1 MRAVSIADN
10 AEYRRFLAFQ
20 GMLSAQQRH
29 SFGGCFAGPL
39 NAIPIHWLS
48 TSSLMS
54 TMGAPDEA
62 SLGDGGRLG
71 PEMARNKCKESNLFY
86 SQDCIHLKCSV

>member
-62 SLGDGGRLG
+62 SLGPWATVGAWGQKWLG
-71 PEMARNKCKESNLFY
+71 INARNQTCF
-86 SQDCIHLKCSV
+86 ILKIASI